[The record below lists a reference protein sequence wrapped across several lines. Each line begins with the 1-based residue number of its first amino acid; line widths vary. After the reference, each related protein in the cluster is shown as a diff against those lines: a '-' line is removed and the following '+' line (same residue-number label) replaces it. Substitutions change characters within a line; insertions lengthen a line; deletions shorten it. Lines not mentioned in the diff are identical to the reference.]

1 MSGKRKKL
9 PAKRSRASEAP
20 TPAFDASRFVNL
32 SAAERFGSICKNRSF
47 IKEKGFHHPD
57 DFFRKTIEAKGWR
70 ALCQPP
76 RPAAMSVVREF
87 YANLASH
94 VLKKVR
100 VRGVLVD
107 FSAESI
113 NSYYGL
119 EHIPPGPF
127 DQLREHPDYPEVI
140 RVLTNGRGEWR
151 INSAGHAVNFKAK
164 HLAYI
169 PKVWHHFI
177 TSRLIPTTNVCEV
190 TAQRS
195 LLNYAIL
202 QDIPFDVGQVI
213 EDAILHNR
221 DAKMNLGHPF
231 LIFGLCKQAGVPLD
245 DNEAWLHPIKAI
257 SVKRDTPGV
266 PQPEGVYDLGH
277 EPSDE
282 DELPD
287 YRARYGFLGDTQE
300 DIGQSSSRPP
310 PPPSYHPPPPPPQQ
324 PQATVPPSPSPDIED
339 PVLSLTERFD
349 TFWDE
354 TQEHRVLVT
363 QDMEALRADMR
374 TVLANQAIILQQQ
387 QTMHAQL
394 AQLLAFHHPPPPP
407 PQ

>member
-1 MSGKRKKL
+1 M
-9 PAKRSRASEAP
+9 
-20 TPAFDASRFVNL
+20 
-32 SAAERFGSICKNRSF
+32 I
-47 IKEKGFHHPD
+47 
-57 DFFRKTIEAKGWR
+57 
-70 ALCQPP
+70 
-76 RPAAMSVVREF
+76 VVREF
-87 YANLASH
+87 YANLASL

-107 FSAESI
+107 FCAESI
-113 NSYYGL
+113 NSFYGL
-119 EHIPPGPF
+119 EHVPPGPF
-127 DQLREHPDYPEVI
+127 DQLRENPDYPEVI
-140 RVLTNGRGEWR
+140 RVLTKGRGEWR

-195 LLNYAIL
+195 LLNFAII
-202 QDIPFDVGQVI
+202 QDIPFNVGQVI
-213 EDAILHNR
+213 EDVILHNR

-231 LIFGLCKQAGVPLD
+231 LIFVLCKQAGVPLD
-245 DNEAWLHPIKAI
+245 DNESWLHPIKAI

-266 PQPEGVYDLGH
+266 PQPKGVYDSGQ

-287 YRARYGFLGDTQE
+287 YRARFGFLGDTQD
-300 DIGQSSSRPP
+300 DIGQSSS
-310 PPPSYHPPPPPPQQ
+310 HPPPPPPQQ
-324 PQATVPPSPSPDIED
+324 TPAAAPPSPSLDLED

-349 TFWDE
+349 AFWDE
-354 TQEHRVLVT
+354 TKEHRVLVT
-363 QDMEALRADMR
+363 QDMEALRADMW
-374 TVLANQAIILQQQ
+374 TILANLAIILQQQ
-387 QTMHAQL
+387 QSMQAQL
-394 AQLLAFHHPPPPP
+394 AQLLAFHQPPPPP

>member
-1 MSGKRKKL
+1 MSGKRQKL
-9 PAKRSRASEAP
+9 PTKRSRPNEDP
-20 TPAFDASRFVNL
+20 TPTYDVTRFVNA
-32 SAAERFGSICKNRSF
+32 SAADWFGTIFKNRSF

-57 DFFRKTIEAKGWR
+57 DFFRKTIAAKGWR

-76 RPAAMSVVREF
+76 HPAAMSVVREF

-94 VLKKVR
+94 VLKKVM
-100 VRGVLVD
+100 VRGLLVD

-113 NSYYGL
+113 NSYYSL
-119 EHIPPGPF
+119 EHVPSEPF
-127 DQLREHPDYPEVI
+127 DRLHEHPDYPEVI
-140 RVLTNGRGEWR
+140 RVLTNGRGEWK
-151 INSAGHAVNFKAK
+151 INSAGHAVHFKAK
-164 HLAYI
+164 HLAFI

-177 TSRLIPTTNVCEV
+177 TSRLIPTTKVCEV
-190 TAQRS
+190 TAKCA
-195 LLNYAIL
+195 LLNFAIL

-231 LIFGLCKQAGVPLD
+231 LIFSLCKRAEVPLD

-257 SVKRDTPGV
+257 SVKKDTPDV
-266 PQPEGVYDLGH
+266 PRPEEPYDSGH

-282 DELPD
+282 DELHD
-287 YRARYGFLGDTQE
+287 YQARYGSLGDPQG
-300 DIGQSSSRPP
+300 DIGQSSSHPL
-310 PPPSYHPPPPPPQQ
+310 PPPSQQ
-324 PQATVPPSPSPDIED
+324 PQGAAPPSPSPDPED

-349 TFWDE
+349 AFWDE

-374 TVLANQAIILQQQ
+374 TVLANQATILQQQ
-387 QTMHAQL
+387 QTLQAQL
-394 AQLLAFHHPPPPP
+394 AQLLAFHQPP

>member
-1 MSGKRKKL
+1 MSGKRQKL
-9 PAKRSRASEAP
+9 SAKRSRPSEVP
-20 TPAFDASRFVNL
+20 TPAFDASRFANL
-32 SAAERFGSICKNRSF
+32 SAAERFGTFCKNRSF

-76 RPAAMSVVREF
+76 SPAAMSVVREF

-113 NSYYGL
+113 NSFYGL

-140 RVLTNGRGEWR
+140 RVLTKVRGEWR

-195 LLNYAIL
+195 LLNFAIL

-266 PQPEGVYDLGH
+266 PQPEGVYDSGH

-287 YRARYGFLGDTQE
+287 YRARFGFLGDTQ
-300 DIGQSSSRPP
+300 DDLGQSSSHPP
-310 PPPSYHPPPPPPQQ
+310 PPQSHPPPPPPQQ
-324 PQATVPPSPSPDIED
+324 PQATAPPSPSPDLED
-339 PVLSLTERFD
+339 LVLSLTERFD
-349 TFWDE
+349 AFWDE

-374 TVLANQAIILQQQ
+374 TILANQAIILQQQ
-387 QTMHAQL
+387 QSMQAQL
-394 AQLLAFHHPPPPP
+394 AQLLAFHQPPPPP

>member
-1 MSGKRKKL
+1 MSGKRQKL

-20 TPAFDASRFVNL
+20 TPAFDASRFINED
-32 SAAERFGSICKNRSF
+32 AADRFSTICKNRSF
-47 IKEKGFHHPD
+47 IKEKGFHHPE
-57 DFFRKTIEAKGWR
+57 DFFRKTIERKGWR
-70 ALCQPP
+70 TLCQPP
-76 RPAAMSVVREF
+76 SPAAMSVVREF
-87 YANLASH
+87 YANLAAH

-119 EHIPPGPF
+119 EHVPPGPF
-127 DQLREHPDYPEVI
+127 DQLREHPDYHEVI
-140 RVLTNGRGEWR
+140 RVLTKGQGEWR

-213 EDAILHNR
+213 ADAILHNR
-221 DAKMNLGHPF
+221 EAKMNLGHPF
-231 LIFGLCKQAGVPLD
+231 LIFGLCKRVGVPLD
-245 DNEAWLHPIKAI
+245 TNEAWLHPIKAI

-266 PQPEGVYDLGH
+266 PQPEGVYDSGH

-287 YRARYGFLGDTQE
+287 YRARFSFLGDTP
-300 DIGQSSSRPP
+300 DDLGQSSAHS
-310 PPPSYHPPPPPPQQ
+310 PPPPPQQ
-324 PQATVPPSPSPDIED
+324 PQAAAPPSPSSDLED

-349 TFWDE
+349 AFWDE

-374 TVLANQAIILQQQ
+374 TVLANQALILQQQ
-387 QTMHAQL
+387 QVMQAQL
-394 AQLLAFHHPPPPP
+394 AQFIAFHQPPPPP

>member
-1 MSGKRKKL
+1 MSGKRQKL
-9 PAKRSRASEAP
+9 PAKRSRASADP
-20 TPAFDASRFVNL
+20 TPTFDASRFIKA
-32 SAAERFGSICKNRSF
+32 SAVDRFSTICKNRSF

-57 DFFRKTIEAKGWR
+57 DFFRKTIAAKGWR
-70 ALCQPP
+70 AFCQPP
-76 RPAAMSVVREF
+76 RPTAMSMVREF

-100 VRGVLVD
+100 VRGVLVV

-113 NSYYGL
+113 NSFYGL
-119 EHIPPGPF
+119 EHVPSGPF
-127 DQLREHPDYPEVI
+127 DQLHEHPDYPEVI
-140 RVLTNGRGEWR
+140 RVLIKGRGEWR
-151 INSAGHAVNFKAK
+151 INSVGHAVNFKAK

-177 TSRLIPTTNVCEV
+177 TSCLIPTTNVCEV

-195 LLNYAIL
+195 LLNFAII

-221 DAKMNLGHPF
+221 ESKMNLGHPF
-231 LIFGLCKQAGVPLD
+231 LIFGLCKQVGVPLD

-266 PQPEGVYDLGH
+266 PQPEGVYDSGH

-282 DELPD
+282 DEIPD
-287 YRARYGFLGDTQE
+287 YRARFRFLGDTQ
-300 DIGQSSSRPP
+300 DDLGQSSS
-310 PPPSYHPPPPPPQQ
+310 HPPPPPPQQ
-324 PQATVPPSPSPDIED
+324 PQATSHPSPSPHLED
-339 PVLSLTERFD
+339 PVLSLTEQFD
-349 TFWDE
+349 AFWDE

-363 QDMEALRADMR
+363 QDMDALRADMR

-387 QTMHAQL
+387 KSMQAQL
-394 AQLLAFHHPPPPP
+394 AQLLAFHQPLPPP

>member
-1 MSGKRKKL
+1 MSGKRQKL
-9 PAKRSRASEAP
+9 LAKRSRPSEVP
-20 TPAFDASRFVNL
+20 TPAFDASRFANM
-32 SAAERFGSICKNRSF
+32 SAAERFGTICKNRSF
-47 IKEKGFHHPD
+47 IKKKGFHHPD

-113 NSYYGL
+113 NSFYGL
-119 EHIPPGPF
+119 EHVPLGPF

-140 RVLTNGRGEWR
+140 CVLTKGRGEWR

-195 LLNYAIL
+195 LLNFAII

-266 PQPEGVYDLGH
+266 PQPEGVYDSGH

-287 YRARYGFLGDTQE
+287 YQARFGFLGDTQD
-300 DIGQSSSRPP
+300 DIGQSSSHPPP
-310 PPPSYHPPPPPPQQ
+310 PPPSSHPPPPPPQQ
-324 PQATVPPSPSPDIED
+324 PQAAAPPSPSPDLED
-339 PVLSLTERFD
+339 PVLSLTEHFD
-349 TFWDE
+349 AFWDE

-374 TVLANQAIILQQQ
+374 TVLSNQAIILQQQ
-387 QTMHAQL
+387 QSMQAQL
-394 AQLLAFHHPPPPP
+394 A
-407 PQ
+407 

>member
-1 MSGKRKKL
+1 MSGKRQKL
-9 PAKRSRASEAP
+9 PAKRSRPSEAP
-20 TPAFDASRFVNL
+20 TPAFDASRFANM
-32 SAAERFGSICKNRSF
+32 SAAERFGTICKNRSF

-113 NSYYGL
+113 NSFYGL
-119 EHIPPGPF
+119 EHIPLGPF

-140 RVLTNGRGEWR
+140 RVLTKGRGEWR

-177 TSRLIPTTNVCEV
+177 ASRLIPTTNVCEV

-195 LLNYAIL
+195 LLNFAIL

-266 PQPEGVYDLGH
+266 PQPEGVYDSGH

-287 YRARYGFLGDTQE
+287 YRAHFGFLGDTHE
-300 DIGQSSSRPP
+300 DIGQSSSHPPP
-310 PPPSYHPPPPPPQQ
+310 PPPSYHPPPPPQQ
-324 PQATVPPSPSPDIED
+324 PQAAAPPSPSPDLED
-339 PVLSLTERFD
+339 PMLSLTEHFD
-349 TFWDE
+349 AFWDE

-363 QDMEALRADMR
+363 QDMEALRADMQ

-387 QTMHAQL
+387 QTMQAQL
-394 AQLLAFHHPPPPP
+394 AQLLAFHQPPPPP